1 VAAPPRVTIF
11 TDGSCLGNPGPG
23 GWAALLVSG
32 AHEKELVG
40 GAAHTTNNKM
50 ELLAV
55 VEGLRALKKPCAIE
69 VVTDSTYVVKGMTE
83 WIQGWIKRGWK
94 NSKKQPVENQ
104 DLWRALLEASA
115 PHEVTWRW
123 VRGHAG
129 HKENERVDVLARTF
143 AEQVQAGRVP

>member
-1 VAAPPRVTIF
+1 
-11 TDGSCLGNPGPG
+11 
-23 GWAALLVSG
+23 
-32 AHEKELVG
+32 
-40 GAAHTTNNKM
+40 M